1 MKNQLTTL
9 VVGEVGKSVRGTAA
23 ESKSEK
29 SGPHYF
35 PASVP
40 HQVAI
45 DTAKANIKGKNVVFS
60 IQGYEPDIAVIQAT
74 LDVSDIFDQKTISE
88 LEGLCYAES
97 YTLLKARGGNEQYSE
112 LYSIFR
118 VSEYTGD
125 PEQFLKSH
133 AADIAGLLKS
143 EKLPLDPKEIEYTI
157 SAQIKYAKYDL
168 SIVDWDGAFLF
179 DTEGDFG
186 LAIELLTLANLQLL
200 RHRILDR
207 KLDERLS
214 RITALVRR
222 PEKKHFFR
230 DKELASEVK
239 NIIKDR
245 ITLISAFQSLERDL
259 KLIGDWYSARFY
271 DLAAKKF
278 KLNEWRTSIKEK
290 LESIE
295 EVYAT
300 FMDNFSVSE
309 KDRAEWIEIIAWF
322 VLQAGWFILII
333 LEFIYFT
340 K

>member
-9 VVGEVGKSVRGTAA
+9 VIGETTRSVRGTK
-23 ESKSEK
+23 EKSKAEK

-45 DTAKANIKGKNVVFS
+45 DTAKANINGKEIIFS
-60 IQGYEPDIAVIQAT
+60 VQGYEPDIVVVQTT
-74 LDVSDIFDQKTISE
+74 LDVSDIFDQKTIFD
-88 LEGLCYAES
+88 LEERCYAES
-97 YTLLKARGGNEQYSE
+97 YKLLKARGGNEQYSE

-118 VSEYTGD
+118 VSGYKGD
-125 PEQFLKSH
+125 PEQFLKNH

-143 EKLPLDPKEIEYTI
+143 EKVPLDPKEIEYTV
-157 SAQIKYAKYDL
+157 SAQIKYAKHDL

-207 KLDERLS
+207 KLDERLA
-214 RITALVRR
+214 RITALVKQI
-222 PEKKHFFR
+222 EKRHLFR
-230 DKELASEVK
+230 NKALVDEIK
-239 NIIKDR
+239 NIIRDR

-271 DLAAKKF
+271 DLAARKF
-278 KLNEWRTSIKEK
+278 KLNEWRTAIKEK
-290 LESIE
+290 LESIQDIYE
-295 EVYAT
+295 T
-300 FMDNFSVSE
+300 FTENFTFSR
-309 KDRAEWIEIIAWF
+309 KDRVEWIEIAAWF
-322 VLQAGWFILII
+322 VII
-333 LEFIYFT
+333 LLEFVYLV